1 MERAD
6 RTDMDAFVERV
17 EQGSD
22 IVDVISHYVTLKRKG
37 NRFWGCC
44 PFHQEKTPSFSVVP
58 EKGFFYCFGCHAGG
72 NVFKFL
78 SLIENVTYFEAIKL
92 QAEKLGIPL
101 PERPKSA
108 QEKAREQR
116 LKDLLKVNDMARTFF
131 HNCLTMT
138 HMGEVGKTY
147 FAGRGISMDAIEEF
161 GLGYAPNAWDKLTKA
176 FLARGVPQAFLLE
189 DGLAMERRE
198 GQGIYDRF
206 RNRVMIPIADERG
219 RVVGFGGRV
228 LDDSKPKYLNTKE
241 TVLFNKRRLLFGL
254 DRSHQAI
261 RQAGYAII
269 VEGYMDAISVFD
281 AGVKNVVASLGTS
294 FTAEHCKKLL
304 RYAKRFY
311 FCYDSDEAG
320 QNATIRA
327 LTVVRDSGAEVRV
340 IVVPDGKDPD
350 EFIRKHGAD
359 AFRALVDQ
367 ALSLTDYRLRYVL
380 SHVDLQ
386 SFDGKMRAL
395 HEMLPVLATMR
406 SVAERSE
413 LSKRLAQTLLMDE
426 GIIREETARA
436 ARNPQLLWQE
446 AETVGPAQRA
456 AAQYTRRA
464 SQRADSALQK
474 AGRIVLHA
482 VWEEPSL
489 LDHALSMIPLED
501 IPDDVQRSIFTYLKG
516 VAAGGGGFDSTQLAA
531 ALGDEAAEELSRA
544 MVENEGGTEEGQQK
558 SGIAAYSDAI
568 ARLHRAYLKQRYERL
583 SREATEASTS
593 GNLSGMAEKLKELTE
608 IKKEMDG

>member
-1 MERAD
+1 MERA
-6 RTDMDAFVERV
+6 DMDAFVERV
-17 EQGSD
+17 EQSSD
-22 IVDVISHYVTLKRKG
+22 IVDVVSHYVTLKRRG

-58 EKGFFYCFGCHAGG
+58 DKGFFYCFGCHAGG

-78 SLIENVTYFEAIKL
+78 SLIENVSYFEAIKL
-92 QAEKLGIPL
+92 QAEKLGIPM

-116 LKDLLKVNDMARTFF
+116 LKDLLKVNEMARTFF

-138 HMGEVGKTY
+138 RMGEVGKAY
-147 FAGRGISMDAIEEF
+147 FAGRGISMDTIEEF

-176 FLARGVPQAFLLE
+176 FTAREVPQEFLLE

-198 GQGIYDRF
+198 GNGIYDRF
-206 RNRVMIPIADERG
+206 RGRVMIPIADERG

-228 LDDSKPKYLNTKE
+228 LDDSEPKYLNTKE

-311 FCYDSDEAG
+311 FCYDSDDAG

-327 LTVVRDSGAEVRV
+327 LTVVRDSGADVRV

-359 AFRALVDQ
+359 AFRKLVDQ
-367 ALSLTDYRLRYVL
+367 AFSITDYRLRYVL
-380 SHVDLQ
+380 AHGETDTI
-386 SFDGKMRAL
+386 DGKMRAL

-406 SVAERSE
+406 SAAERSE
-413 LSKRLAQTLLMDE
+413 LVKRLAQTLLVDE
-426 GIIREETARA
+426 GIIREETAKA

-446 AETVGPAQRA
+446 ADTVGPVQRA
-456 AAQYTRRA
+456 TVVQSARPRTH
-464 SQRADSALQK
+464 RADSALQK
-474 AGRIVLHA
+474 AGRIVLRA
-482 VWEEPSL
+482 IWEEPSL
-489 LDHALSMIPLED
+489 LSHALSMVPLGDLQDE
-501 IPDDVQRSIFTYLKG
+501 VQRNIFAFLCETRERSE
-516 VAAGGGGFDSTQLAA
+516 AWDSTKLAET
-531 ALGDEAAEELSRA
+531 LGEEAAEELSRA
-544 MVENEGGTEEGQQK
+544 IVENEEEENGGQEDLD
-558 SGIAAYSDAI
+558 AYSDSI
-568 ARLHRAYLKQRYERL
+568 GLLRRAYLTQRYEQL
-583 SREATEASTS
+583 SREAAAASTS
-593 GNLSGMAEKLKELTE
+593 GDGVSVAEKLKELTE

>member
-1 MERAD
+1 MDRAD
-6 RTDMDAFVERV
+6 WDAFVERV

-22 IVDVISHYVTLKRKG
+22 IVDVVSHYVKLKRRG
-37 NRFWGCC
+37 NNYWGCC
-44 PFHQEKTPSFSVVP
+44 PFHQEKTPSFSVAP

-72 NVFKFL
+72 GVFKFL
-78 SLIENVTYFEAIKL
+78 SLIENVSYADAIKL
-92 QAEKLGIPL
+92 QAEKLGIPV
-101 PERPKSA
+101 PKRQQSA

-116 LKDLLKVNDMARTFF
+116 LKDLLKVNEMARTFF

-138 HMGEVGKTY
+138 RLGEPGKTY
-147 FAGRGISMDAIEEF
+147 FAGRGIKMETIEEF
-161 GLGYAPNAWDKLTKA
+161 GLGYAPDAWDKLTKA
-176 FLARGVPQAFLLE
+176 FLARGVPQDFLLE

-198 GQGIYDRF
+198 GNGIYDRF
-206 RNRVMIPIADERG
+206 RHRVMIPIADERG

-281 AGVKNVVASLGTS
+281 AGVQNVVASLGTS

-311 FCYDSDEAG
+311 FCYDSDDAG

-359 AFRALVDQ
+359 AFRALVERAQ
-367 ALSLTDYRLRYVL
+367 FITDYRLHYVL
-380 SHVDLQ
+380 SHGETGTLE
-386 SFDGKMRAL
+386 GKMRAL
-395 HEMLPVLATMR
+395 HEMMPVLATMTNA
-406 SVAERSE
+406 AERSE
-413 LSKRLAQTLLMDE
+413 LAKRLAKTLLLDE
-426 GIIREETARA
+426 GVIREEAAKA
-436 ARNPQLLWQE
+436 ARNPRLLWQE
-446 AETVGPAQRA
+446 QETAGPQNRQA
-456 AAQYTRRA
+456 APVRQAVH
-464 SQRADSALQK
+464 RADSAMQK
-474 AGRIVLHA
+474 AGRIVIRSI
-482 VWEEPSL
+482 WQEPSL
-489 LDHALSMIPLED
+489 LAHANTMVPF
-501 IPDDVQRSIFTYLKG
+501 PAFQDDVQRAILCYLQE
-516 VAAGGGGFDSTQLAA
+516 TQAHGEAWDGTKLAA

-544 MVENEGGTEEGQQK
+544 VVENEMDDAQHEDQA
-558 SGIAAYSDAI
+558 SAYSDSI
-568 ARLHRAYLKQRYERL
+568 GLLRRSYLTRRYEQL
-583 SREATEASTS
+583 SREAEAASAS
-593 GNLSGMAEKLKELTE
+593 GDGASVSAKLQELTR
-608 IKKEMDG
+608 IKKEMDE

>member
-1 MERAD
+1 MERA
-6 RTDMDAFVERV
+6 DMDAFVERV

-22 IVDVISHYVTLKRKG
+22 IVDVVSHYVTLKRKG

-58 EKGFFYCFGCHAGG
+58 DKGFFYCFGCHAGG

-78 SLIENVTYFEAIKL
+78 SLIENVSYFDAIKL

-116 LKDLLKVNDMARTFF
+116 LKDLLKVNEMARTFF

-138 HMGEVGKTY
+138 HMGEVGKAY
-147 FAGRGISMDAIEEF
+147 FAGRGISMDTIEEF

-176 FLARGVPQAFLLE
+176 FLARGVPQEFLLE

-206 RNRVMIPIADERG
+206 RHRVMIPIADECG

-311 FCYDSDEAG
+311 FCYDSDDAG

-327 LTVVRDSGAEVRV
+327 LTVVRDSGADVRV

-359 AFRALVDQ
+359 AFRALVEN
-367 ALSLTDYRLRYVL
+367 AFSLTDYRLRYVL
-380 SHVDLQ
+380 AHVDTQ
-386 SFDGKMRAL
+386 SLGGKMQAL
-395 HEMLPVLATMR
+395 HEMLPVLAMMR
-406 SVAERSE
+406 SAAERSE
-413 LSKRLAQTLLMDE
+413 LAKRLAQTLMVDE
-426 GIIREETARA
+426 GIIREETAKA

-446 AETVGPAQRA
+446 ADTVGPAQRA
-456 AAQYTRRA
+456 TVQTERPRMH
-464 SQRADSALQK
+464 RADGALQK

-482 VWEEPSL
+482 VWEDPSL
-489 LDHALSMIPLED
+489 LAHALSMVPLD
-501 IPDDVQRSIFTYLKG
+501 GIPDELQRTIFSYLNETEEWDG
-516 VAAGGGGFDSTQLAA
+516 TQLASK
-531 ALGDEAAEELSRA
+531 LGDEAAEELSRA
-544 MVENEGGTEEGQQK
+544 IVENEDDAEDAAGT
-558 SGIAAYSDAI
+558 SGDALAAYSDSI
-568 ARLHRAYLKQRYERL
+568 ALLRRAYLKQRYERL

-593 GNLSGMAEKLKELTE
+593 GDVAGMAEKLKELTE

>member
-147 FAGRGISMDAIEEF
+147 FAGRGISMDTIEEF

-350 EFIRKHGAD
+350 EYIRKHGAE
-359 AFRALVDQ
+359 AFRKLAEKAQDLYSYMLQHALREFDAGTPDGRSRITQ
-367 ALSLTDYRLRYVL
+367 AMAPVIADAANTMQRQDY
-380 SHVDLQ
+380 
-386 SFDGKMRAL
+386 
-395 HEMLPVLATMR
+395 E
-406 SVAERSE
+406 
-413 LSKRLAQTLLMDE
+413 KRLAQALLVDE
-426 GIIREETARA
+426 GTLKDNLKRAVREAPPEETM
-436 ARNPQLLWQE
+436 
-446 AETVGPAQRA
+446 PAVAPVRQA
-456 AAQYTRRA
+456 VH
-464 SQRADSALQK
+464 RADSAEQK
-474 AGRIVLHA
+474 AGRCIIRR
-482 VWEEPSL
+482 VWQQPEL
-489 LDHALSMIPLED
+489 LEGLADDLPDEAIADTVQKEILS
-501 IPDDVQRSIFTYLKG
+501 YLRQQA
-516 VAAGGGGFDSTQLAA
+516 AAGKPFDAARAA
-531 ALGDEAAEELSRA
+531 AELSGEA
-544 MVENEGGTEEGQQK
+544 GDDLTLALTEDTDPDHPE
-558 SGIAAYSDAI
+558 
-568 ARLHRAYLKQRYERL
+568 HEVRAYEDSVTLLRRRYLERL
-583 SREATEASTS
+583 RAAHSRAAQAASEAGDAAKAMQELAEVRTLMQLIEATQEA
-593 GNLSGMAEKLKELTE
+593 
-608 IKKEMDG
+608 